1 MHVVL
6 LTTAL
11 DLQRSQG
18 LGPKVLSSTLLF
30 FANSRHKILNSQP
43 KVIRSND
50 CFRSWNLGDQISKGR
65 QVTCSNRKKLPFHSF
80 YEFGSKPHSYSVL
93 ETRSYRGFGREGLEA
108 AAQLQ
113 LGLRESGTP
122 GCLVYSSRVG
132 CMQMRVALDQVL
144 RSPLPA
150 SLPYFQ
156 AAGFR

>member
-65 QVTCSNRKKLPFHSF
+65 QVTCSNREKLPFHNF

-93 ETRSYRGFGREGLEA
+93 ETRSYRGCSSAPAGAEREWNSWMSGL
-108 AAQLQ
+108 QLQ
-113 LGLRESGTP
+113 GGLHANEGGP
-122 GCLVYSSRVG
+122 GSST
-132 CMQMRVALDQVL
+132 QVT
-144 RSPLPA
+144 SA
-150 SLPYFQ
+150 SFLAIFSSCWI
-156 AAGFR
+156 

>member
-1 MHVVL
+1 MVL

-11 DLQRSQG
+11 GLQRSQG

-30 FANSRHKILNSQP
+30 FAKSRHKILNSQP

-80 YEFGSKPHSYSVL
+80 SESGSKPHSYSVL
-93 ETRSYRGFGREGLEA
+93 ETWLYRGFGREGLEA

-113 LGLRESGTP
+113 LGLSESGTP
-122 GCLVYSSRVG
+122 GVSGLQLQGGVHANEGGPGSST
-132 CMQMRVALDQVL
+132 QVT
-144 RSPLPA
+144 SA
-150 SLPYFQ
+150 SFLAIFSSCWN
-156 AAGFR
+156 

>member
-1 MHVVL
+1 MISVSSK
-6 LTTAL
+6 L
-11 DLQRSQG
+11 DAELPG
-18 LGPKVLSSTLLF
+18 VCST
-30 FANSRHKILNSQP
+30 
-43 KVIRSND
+43 
-50 CFRSWNLGDQISKGR
+50 
-65 QVTCSNRKKLPFHSF
+65 
-80 YEFGSKPHSYSVL
+80 
-93 ETRSYRGFGREGLEA
+93 RGFGREGLEA